1 MYLPKHFRE
10 DRIEVLHDTMH
21 QIGLATVIGHGPDG
35 LIASHLPIEV
45 DTSTQPYGT
54 LRCHFAKPN
63 PLAKAV
69 TNDHEFLVIF
79 QGPQSYISPNWY
91 PTKKSTGKVVPTW
104 AYVAIHAYGIG
115 HIFEGTEKLKKHVGT
130 LTDKF
135 ESASDKPWKISDTS
149 DDFITD
155 LCKGITGLEIP
166 ISRLEG
172 KWKMNQ
178 NKSQMDVIGG
188 IDGLRTQGN
197 HIVADVMA
205 DANK

>member
-1 MYLPKHFRE
+1 MYIPDHFRE
-10 DRIEVLHDTMH
+10 DHIDVLHDTMR
-21 QIGLATVIGHGPDG
+21 QIGLATVVGHGPDG

-45 DTSTQPYGT
+45 DTSTRPYGT

-69 TNDHEFLVIF
+69 TNDHEFFVIF
-79 QGPQSYISPNWY
+79 QGPNSYISPNWY
-91 PTKKSTGKVVPTW
+91 ATKKLTGKVVPTW
-104 AYVAIHAYGIG
+104 VYVAVHAYGNG
-115 HIFEGTEKLKKHVGT
+115 SIFESTEKLKKHVGA
-130 LTDKF
+130 LTDNF
-135 ESASDKPWKISDTS
+135 EGGSEKPWKITDTS
-149 DDFITD
+149 EKFITD

-166 ISRLEG
+166 IKRIQG

-178 NKSQMDVIGG
+178 NKSQLDVIGG

-197 HIVADVMA
+197 HIVADLMA